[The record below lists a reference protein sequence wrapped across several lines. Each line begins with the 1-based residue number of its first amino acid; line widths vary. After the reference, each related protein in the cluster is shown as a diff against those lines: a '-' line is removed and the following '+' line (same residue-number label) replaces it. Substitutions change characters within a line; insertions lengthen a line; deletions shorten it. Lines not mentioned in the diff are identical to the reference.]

1 MNHPVVPSCLS
12 AARGM
17 LLLMLMLMP
26 MPMLL
31 LHRDPSP
38 QRLMAMTKATCYLLG
53 TGYRGQA
60 AKQSTASKTCKS
72 RKLPPV
78 GAPAAC

>member
-17 LLLMLMLMP
+17 LMLMP
-26 MPMLL
+26 ML
-31 LHRDPSP
+31 LHRDPSL
-38 QRLMAMTKATCYLLG
+38 QRLMAITTATGYLLG

-60 AKQSTASKTCKS
+60 AKQSTAMQIS
-72 RKLPPV
+72 
-78 GAPAAC
+78 